1 MRISPVLT
9 IDAVA
14 TNALGSVDW
23 EESLF
28 SEDCAVLS
36 SEGLSCCAESLP
48 QPAKEKQ
55 RAAVIT
61 KDNRSVTHFTLPF
74 FFTK

>member
-14 TNALGSVDW
+14 TTALGSVDW